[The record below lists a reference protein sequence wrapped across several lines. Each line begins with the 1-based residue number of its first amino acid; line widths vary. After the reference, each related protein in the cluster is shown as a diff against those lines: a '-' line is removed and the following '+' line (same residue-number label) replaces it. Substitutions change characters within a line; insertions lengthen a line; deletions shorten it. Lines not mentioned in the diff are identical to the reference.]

1 MLVELL
7 SARLKMAL
15 LSGVAVLGPFLLL
28 IIIIMSSINAMRSC
42 QAKNARIYSGNLRCT
57 LVLH

>member
-28 IIIIMSSINAMRSC
+28 IIIMSSINAMRSC
-42 QAKNARIYSGNLRCT
+42 QAENARIYSGNLRCT